1 MDPCEFSGVV
11 MIAGWFDLFG
21 GKNTSGF
28 YDGFYLVISMIDT
41 VDGRNPA
48 PLGMY
53 KTL

>member
-1 MDPCEFSGVV
+1 MGIGALNAC
-11 MIAGWFDLFG
+11 DLG
-21 GKNTSGF
+21 MLKGT
-28 YDGFYLVISMIDT
+28 T